1 MPNPSCWPFQWWRGL
16 PWGHCTA
23 FLFRELWAQPAT
35 LWTGAVHAIGHA
47 AVGGHGAFLLGYGNP
62 WLRWEMIKPKMAD
75 LVGGIRKSVGIIFPG
90 KKNMFQS
97 TNQGFSNSYVSL
109 LGCAPWCS
117 RNVLWHWPPARC
129 ECSISKPT
137 AHPKSNH
144 ILIRQLQLGF
154 ASEAPNK
161 QTLRIF
167 WWLLH
172 SQCETNTQNIL
183 PFFGVVRECHGNF
196 PQDFC
201 WSVGSC
207 HGEWHIWPTVS
218 PRFSPW
224 PLPSPGLPA
233 APAALRRSRRRR
245 ARRTSWGPEGVEV
258 RRKMMGKTPVLS
270 KKMEHPRFREKIED
284 LQVWNPYL
292 CEDMISGLKNMHLGN
307 WRIRWPLQGWFY
319 HIPHEIPLSSQNVC
333 LSQWRKYKYSL
344 LPSLCAKINH
354 ISMPLN
360 RIKS

>member
-90 KKNMFQS
+90 KKTCSKAPTRDFPIA
-97 TNQGFSNSYVSL
+97 TLVL

-117 RNVLWHWPPARC
+117 RNVLLHWPPARC

-144 ILIRQLQLGF
+144 ILIRQLELGF

-201 WSVGSC
+201 WSVGFMSRR
-207 HGEWHIWPTVS
+207 VAYLAN
-218 PRFSPW
+218 RFSKVFTLASAFAW
-224 PLPSPGLPA
+224 ASRSSRSSSSFA
-233 APAALRRSRRRR
+233 AA
-245 ARRTSWGPEGVEV
+245 EG
-258 RRKMMGKTPVLS
+258 S
-270 KKMEHPRFREKIED
+270 ED
-284 LQVWNPYL
+284 F
-292 CEDMISGLKNMHLGN
+292 LGAG
-307 WRIRWPLQGWFY
+307 RGGG
-319 HIPHEIPLSSQNVC
+319 
-333 LSQWRKYKYSL
+333 
-344 LPSLCAKINH
+344 
-354 ISMPLN
+354 
-360 RIKS
+360 